1 MSADSQQPAE
11 APKPDVTEVL
21 LKVNSIIEK
30 VIAMV
35 VVALLASS
43 AAILLWRNW
52 MDLLHTFGGGEFNL
66 ARTLSEV
73 LLALMVAEIIATISS
88 FLRRGIFDPIP
99 FLVVGII
106 ASIRRLLVIS
116 AEGAELLVSNSQI
129 PIALLIELAIL
140 TVTIGVCSWSI
151 GYLKPRL
158 DATPKAG

>member
-1 MSADSQQPAE
+1 MSAESQQPTE
-11 APKPDVTEVL
+11 TPKPDVTETL
-21 LKVNSIIEK
+21 LKVNSVIEK

-52 MDLLHTFGGGEFNL
+52 IDLLHTFGGSEFNL

-73 LLALMVAEIIATISS
+73 LLALMVAEIIATIGS

-129 PIALLIELAIL
+129 PLALLAELAIL

-151 GYLKPRL
+151 GYLKTRL
-158 DATPKAG
+158 GTTTKAE

>member
-1 MSADSQQPAE
+1 MSADPQQSTE
-11 APKPDVTEVL
+11 TTKPDITETL
-21 LKVNSIIEK
+21 LKVNSVIEK

-43 AAILLWRNW
+43 ASILLWRNW
-52 MDLLHTFGGGEFNL
+52 MDLLRTFGGSEFNL

-73 LLALMVAEIIATISS
+73 LLALMVAEIIATIGS

-129 PIALLIELAIL
+129 PTALLIELAIL

-151 GYLKPRL
+151 GYLNPRL
-158 DATPKAG
+158 NPTKPE

>member
-1 MSADSQQPAE
+1 
-11 APKPDVTEVL
+11 
-21 LKVNSIIEK
+21 
-30 VIAMV
+30 
-35 VVALLASS
+35 
-43 AAILLWRNW
+43 
-52 MDLLHTFGGGEFNL
+52 MDLLRTFGGSEFNL

-73 LLALMVAEIIATISS
+73 LLALMVAEIIATIGS

-129 PIALLIELAIL
+129 PTALLIELAIL

-151 GYLKPRL
+151 GYLNPRL
-158 DATPKAG
+158 NPTKPE